1 MEKNGQMN
9 IAHSGSEGL
18 VSLPAEKLLPIL
30 TEAVNCGG
38 RFVITVTGNS
48 MTPTLHHL
56 KDRVE
61 LVSVDQ
67 RPVRKGEII
76 LFQRAT
82 GECILHRVLREENQ
96 LYRVNGD
103 AQTWVEWVSPKRVL
117 AVVSRVQRG
126 GKWISCDGKRYRAYV
141 WLWSRII
148 PFRPYVFKTVR
159 FFRSL
164 FKGKWQ

>member
-1 MEKNGQMN
+1 MEMTDQKNTVNG
-9 IAHSGSEGL
+9 GSEGL
-18 VSLPAEKLLPIL
+18 ISLPAEKLLPIL
-30 TEAVNCGG
+30 TAAVNCGG
-38 RFVITVTGNS
+38 RFVLTVTGNS

-76 LFQRAT
+76 LFRRAT

-117 AVVSRVQRG
+117 AVVSRVQRN
-126 GKWISCDGKRYRAYV
+126 GKWISCDGKRYRVYV

-148 PFRPYVFKTVR
+148 PLRPCVFKVIR
-159 FFRSL
+159 LFRSI
-164 FKGKWQ
+164 FKDRSK